1 MPKHKVPSVI
11 KVRFKV
17 TKTGKVLRRAQNMRH
32 LRRKKPKKAIR
43 AYRIP
48 RQVTGKMATKIRR
61 MLGVRSRK

>member
-17 TKTGKVLRRAQNMRH
+17 TKTGKVMRRAQNMRH